1 MAVRKILE
9 YPDPRLMEVSL
20 PVKEFDQGVRELA
33 ADLIETLHA
42 SEAIGLCAP
51 QVDDRRQV
59 LVMDHS
65 GDRSAPEVYVNP
77 NILARARFGF
87 VEEQCLSVPG
97 VAVNVFRAT
106 AIRVSARDASGV
118 AFERE
123 LSGMPAVCLQHEMDH
138 FDGKLLVDRLNWFK
152 RRRLRAAIAKAERA
166 GAAA

>member
-1 MAVRKILE
+1 MAVRNILE
-9 YPDPRLMEVSL
+9 YPDSRLMESSL
-20 PVKEFDQGVRELA
+20 PVEKFDDSVSELA

-65 GDRSAPEVYVNP
+65 GDRSTPEVYVNP
-77 NILARARFGF
+77 NILERARYGF

-97 VAVNVFRAT
+97 VVVNVFRAT
-106 AIRVSARDASGV
+106 EIRVSAFDANGA

-138 FDGKLLVDRLNWFK
+138 FDGKLLVDRLGWFK
-152 RRRLRAAIAKAERA
+152 RRRFHAALAKA
-166 GAAA
+166 GKAAA